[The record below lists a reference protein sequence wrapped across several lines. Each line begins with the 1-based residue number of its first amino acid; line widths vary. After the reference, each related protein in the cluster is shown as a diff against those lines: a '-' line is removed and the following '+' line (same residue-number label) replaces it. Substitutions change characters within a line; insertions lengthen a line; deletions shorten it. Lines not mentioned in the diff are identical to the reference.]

1 MNSIKALT
9 DKSELEG
16 GYNFMNI
23 CIDNYWLDE
32 ILDKIY
38 PENMSKD
45 LIPTLVSWMYNNDE
59 KEVVWKRILPE
70 TNEVTICPILM
81 CPDDNDFSCTLIVA
95 EIENL
100 GNIIRWNK
108 LGLDQTT
115 EFEAEKVG
123 MDVQWLYKI
132 PPFEFE
138 KKDYLHMLDSFK
150 KQNEIDLIEQQKG

>member
-1 MNSIKALT
+1 M
-9 DKSELEG
+9 
-16 GYNFMNI
+16 F
-23 CIDNYWLDE
+23 
-32 ILDKIY
+32 
-38 PENMSKD
+38 KD
-45 LIPTLVSWMYNNDE
+45 LIPTLVSWMDNNDE

-70 TNEVTICPILM
+70 TNKVTICPILM

-115 EFEAEKVG
+115 EFEAEKIGTTV
-123 MDVQWLYKI
+123 DWFNDIVS
-132 PPFEFE
+132 FEFE
-138 KKDYLHMLDSFK
+138 KTDYLLMLDSFK